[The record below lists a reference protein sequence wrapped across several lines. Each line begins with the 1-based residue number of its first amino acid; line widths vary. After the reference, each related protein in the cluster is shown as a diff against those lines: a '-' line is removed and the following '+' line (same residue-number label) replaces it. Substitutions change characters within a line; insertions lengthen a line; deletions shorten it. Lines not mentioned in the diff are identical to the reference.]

1 MHHSLLPMG
10 PYLGANRA
18 RRLLPIGAAVQC
30 PANRRGHEPIYR
42 GCALPRRHRLLLTG
56 ITELGMCNMSE
67 RTNVPTSEPAD
78 LGPVFIAGCGRSGTS
93 LLRTAIDAHPD
104 IYIPS
109 ESLFITDYL
118 RCGPMM
124 PQWLRG
130 FLLFNEPQL
139 KCWYEQ
145 PKFPVH
151 DVADA
156 INRIH
161 CIAARRQGAT
171 IWGQKTPRF
180 VRDRALIETAFPG
193 VKWILIYRDPR
204 AVVASMLQSR
214 QHTYSV
220 TTACKRWCRDNT
232 EIARR
237 IKNGDVSESVMLV
250 SYEELVRHF
259 EPTMTKVF
267 EFIGVTPIDKE
278 TIQADA
284 TPVFFP
290 RSRFPI
296 NTIRDGVIPDPD
308 RLDAWERLLTED
320 QISEVEYRC
329 GEYMDIMGYPHR
341 TTARPPSRWC
351 DRVRRLRDGGIVFRY
366 LRFWPE
372 YPIWFAV
379 RKLVMGVFSLKRRL
393 LRH

>member
-1 MHHSLLPMG
+1 MCEQT
-10 PYLGANRA
+10 ND
-18 RRLLPIGAAVQC
+18 
-30 PANRRGHEPIYR
+30 PA
-42 GCALPRRHRLLLTG
+42 
-56 ITELGMCNMSE
+56 
-67 RTNVPTSEPAD
+67 SEPAD
-78 LGPVFIAGCGRSGTS
+78 SGPVFIAGCGRSGTS
-93 LLRTAIDAHPD
+93 LLRTAIDAHPA

-118 RCGPMM
+118 RYGPVL

-139 KCWYEQ
+139 KCWYEE
-145 PKFPVH
+145 PRFRVE
-151 DVADA
+151 DVSET

-161 CIAARRQGAT
+161 NVAARRHGAT

-180 VRDRALIETAFPG
+180 VRDRHLIETAFPT

-220 TTACKRWCRDNT
+220 ATACKRWYHDNR

-237 IKNGDVSESVMLV
+237 IRTGEVSESVMLV
-250 SYEELVRHF
+250 SYEDLVRRF
-259 EPTMTKVF
+259 EPTMTAVF
-267 EFIGVTPIDKE
+267 EFIGVSPIDQD

-296 NTIRDGVIPDPD
+296 NTIREGVIPDPE
-308 RLDAWERLLTED
+308 RLHAWERLLTED

-329 GEYMDIMGYPHR
+329 GEYMDIMGYPR
-341 TTARPPSRWC
+341 QTTARPQSRWR
-351 DRVRRLRDGGIVFRY
+351 DRVRRLRDAGIVFRY

-379 RKLVMGVFSLKRRL
+379 RKLVMGVFSLTRRL
-393 LRH
+393 VGR